1 MPPRR
6 SWRRLRADH
15 VRHAFAAGSIVLLA
29 AGVSPAA
36 ANGFSAAFVDAFKS
50 ACIPQRLSYQGT
62 LDHAKSGGWATFNVA
77 SHPEFDAVMKLS
89 AKGLEEAKAEGIA
102 VGFQYEA
109 FAKTVSDRPLHL
121 IVSLAESQYLNEIG
135 CYIYDFGAE
144 QAIVAND
151 VSGALGIKPAQ
162 SIETSELSGHVWGPP
177 PSMPRTLDTYLTY
190 IPKGSPNVQQAGF
203 DGVVLKFTTSA
214 PDEEE

>member
-1 MPPRR
+1 MRR
-6 SWRRLRADH
+6 
-15 VRHAFAAGSIVLLA
+15 AFAAGSIVLLA
-29 AGVSPAA
+29 AGVSPVV
-36 ANGFSAAFVDAFKS
+36 ANGFSTAFVDAFKS

-62 LDHAKSGGWATFNVA
+62 VDHAKTDVWATFDVV

-89 AKGLEEAKAEGIA
+89 AKGLEEAKAEGLEVA
-102 VGFQYEA
+102 FQYEA

-121 IVSLAESQYLNEIG
+121 IVSFAESEYIDEIG
-135 CYIYDFGAE
+135 CYLYDFSAE
-144 QAIVAND
+144 SPIVAND

-162 SIETSELSGHVWGPP
+162 SMETAELSGHVWGPP

-190 IPKGSPNVQQAGF
+190 IPKGSPNVEKAGF

-214 PDEEE
+214 PDGEE

>member
-1 MPPRR
+1 M
-6 SWRRLRADH
+6 
-15 VRHAFAAGSIVLLA
+15 LLA

-36 ANGFSAAFVDAFKS
+36 ANGFSVAFVDAFKS

-62 LDHAKSGGWATFNVA
+62 VDHARSDGWAGFDVA

-89 AKGLEEAKAEGIA
+89 AKGLEEAKAEGLA
-102 VGFQYEA
+102 VAFQYEA

-121 IVSLAESQYLNEIG
+121 IVSLGESEYLDEIG
-135 CYIYDFGAE
+135 CYLYDFSAE
-144 QAIVAND
+144 APIVAND
-151 VSGALGIKPAQ
+151 VSSALGIKPAQ
-162 SIETSELSGHVWGPP
+162 SMETAELSGHVWGPP

-190 IPKGSPNVQQAGF
+190 IPKGSPNVEAAGF

-214 PDEEE
+214 PDEEGQ

>member
-1 MPPRR
+1 VRR
-6 SWRRLRADH
+6 
-15 VRHAFAAGSIVLLA
+15 AFAAGSIVLLA
-29 AGVSPAA
+29 AGASPAV
-36 ANGFSAAFVDAFKS
+36 ANGFSAAFVAAFKS

-62 LDHAKSGGWATFNVA
+62 VDHAKSDGWAAFEVV

-89 AKGLEEAKAEGIA
+89 AKGLEEAKAEGLA
-102 VGFQYEA
+102 VAFQYQA

-121 IVSLAESQYLNEIG
+121 IVSLGETEYLDEIG
-135 CYIYDFGAE
+135 CYLYDFSAE

-162 SIETSELSGHVWGPP
+162 SMETAELSGHVWGPP

-190 IPKGSPNVQQAGF
+190 IPKGSPNVEKAGF

-214 PDEEE
+214 PDEEGK

>member
-1 MPPRR
+1 VRR
-6 SWRRLRADH
+6 TL
-15 VRHAFAAGSIVLLA
+15 AAGSIVLLA
-29 AGVSPAA
+29 AGVSPVA

-62 LDHAKSGGWATFNVA
+62 VDHAKSNGWTAFDVA

-89 AKGLEEAKAEGIA
+89 SKGLEEAKAEGLEVA
-102 VGFQYEA
+102 FQYEA

-121 IVSLAESQYLNEIG
+121 IVSLAESEYLDEIG
-135 CYIYDFGAE
+135 CYLYDFEAE

-162 SIETSELSGHVWGPP
+162 SMETAELSGHVWGPP

-190 IPKGSPNVQQAGF
+190 IPKGSPNVSQAGF
-203 DGVVLKFTTSA
+203 AGVVLKFTTSA
-214 PDEEE
+214 PDGEE

>member
-1 MPPRR
+1 MRR
-6 SWRRLRADH
+6 AL
-15 VRHAFAAGSIVLLA
+15 AAGSIVLLA
-29 AGVSPAA
+29 AGVSPAV

-50 ACIPQRLSYQGT
+50 ACVPQRLSYKGT
-62 LDHAKSGGWATFNVA
+62 VEQAKAEGWATFDVV

-89 AKGLEEAKAEGIA
+89 AKGLEEAKAEGLA
-102 VGFQYEA
+102 VAFQYEA

-121 IVSLAESQYLNEIG
+121 VVSFGETEYLDEIG
-135 CYIYDFGAE
+135 CYLYDFGAE
-144 QAIVAND
+144 APVIAND

-162 SIETSELSGHVWGPP
+162 SMETAELSGHVWGPP

-190 IPKGSPNVQQAGF
+190 IPKGSPNVEAAGF

-214 PDEEE
+214 PDEEGQ